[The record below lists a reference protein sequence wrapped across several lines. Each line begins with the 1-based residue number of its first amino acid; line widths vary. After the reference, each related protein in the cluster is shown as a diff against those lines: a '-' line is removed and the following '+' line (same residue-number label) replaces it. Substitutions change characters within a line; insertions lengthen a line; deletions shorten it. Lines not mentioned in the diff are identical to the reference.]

1 MLDFAWDFTGDG
13 EIDATEPEVVFTYQV
28 SGDYI
33 AQLTVSD
40 AEGNQGVA
48 QVPISVGNTVPQV
61 EIVQPPDGGF
71 FSWGEIVDFEIQVFD
86 EEDGTADCTRV
97 VLQAFIGH
105 DEHSHPLEEYGA
117 CSGSF
122 QTEAGHGGDGRVV
135 ARSGCSVPA
144 LS

>member
-1 MLDFAWDFTGDG
+1 M
-13 EIDATEPEVVFTYQV
+13 
-28 SGDYI
+28 
-33 AQLTVSD
+33 
-40 AEGNQGVA
+40 A

-71 FSWGEIVDFEIQVFD
+71 FSWGEVVDFEIQVFD
-86 EEDGTADCTRV
+86 EEDGTADCARM

-122 QTEAGHGGDGRVV
+122 PDRGRGTAAMATICFIPSRRAIQTEA
-135 ARSGCSVPA
+135 RSR
-144 LS
+144 